1 MSGPL
6 SGLRII
12 EMAGIGPAPYACM
25 LLSDLG
31 AEVIRI
37 DRVSGGGLGAHP
49 GDVTARGRKSI
60 AVNLKSPE
68 GVEVVLQL
76 LESADVLI
84 ECFRPGVMEKL
95 GLGPDICAQ
104 RNPAL
109 VYGRM
114 TGWGQDGPM
123 AKQAGHD
130 LNYIAI
136 TGLLDSFGAAG
147 EAPPTPLNVIGDLG
161 GGSMFLLLG
170 VLAALLE
177 RKQSGFGQVV
187 DAAICDGT
195 VSLLSTIHGLKGIQ
209 YWDMEREQNVLD
221 GGAPFYRSYLCK
233 DGRSISVGA
242 IEPHFYA
249 QLLDIL
255 GLDFGGSDYLAQ
267 MDKAQW
273 PARRAQMAARLLEKT
288 RDEWAALFEGSDACV
303 APILDMD
310 EAEHYA
316 HNAVRKNLVRRD
328 NVLQSAPAP
337 RFSRTPGEIQHSPVA
352 EGADTVSIMAGLG
365 WDDEAITQ
373 FLNSGVIKQT
383 D

>member
-242 IEPHFYA
+242 IESHFYA

-365 WDDEAITQ
+365 WDDDAITQ

>member
-365 WDDEAITQ
+365 WDDDAITQ